1 MRNKENAM
9 LKILGSLVGAVG
21 LLWAG
26 SVTATVDLDKVFKGD
41 TVLLTLAMTG
51 KKVDAIPDIPEI
63 NGQKVFNIQRRTT
76 TNFVQVNGV
85 SSMEKTNMMIMEF
98 RPDKNMTIPSFSV
111 KVDGEMKSTKPIR
124 VTVLPSPTGAK
135 RANSNFALDIAIE
148 KQKFYLGES
157 IVLNLYFKQRTN
169 LDVLQI
175 EYTPPEFKDFF
186 SKQIGEGKTYKKGAF
201 TIQELNYLLIAKKAG
216 ALTLEPARAKI
227 AQRSRERQEGGWY
240 IDVPKWTKISSSAL
254 NLEVIEPTEAHD
266 IVGKFNLTDSIDTVK
281 VKANKPVTLRMEL
294 LGLGTLEDYDGIK
307 FEIPS
312 VTIYSDDAKVESTLM
327 GKKLQ
332 SRYQK
337 SFVFISDH
345 SFTIPSKEIRAYDYI
360 TGKVEI
366 LKTKAYKIEVE
377 NSPSLATK
385 AVVESRIALP
395 PIRAQLNMQKRT
407 TLYALL
413 LSFLFG
419 VVLTLLFSYI
429 TPLLVSR
436 WQRKRK
442 HFNGE
447 EAFKILYPKM
457 NESKEVEEMVRQL
470 YAIKSG
476 AKDIRIDREK
486 LKRMVARYRVSTTS

>member
-1 MRNKENAM
+1 M
-9 LKILGSLVGAVG
+9 LKILGSLLGTVGV
-21 LLWAG
+21 LWAG
-26 SVTATVDLDKVFKGD
+26 SVTATVDLDNVYKGD

-51 KKVDAIPDIPEI
+51 KKVDVIPDIPEI
-63 NGQKVFNIQRRTT
+63 NGQKVFNIQRRTK
-76 TNFVQVNGV
+76 TNFVHVNGV
-85 SSMEKTNMMIMEF
+85 SSMQKTNMMIMEF

-111 KVDGEMKSTKPIR
+111 KIDGEMKSTKPIS

-135 RANSNFALDIAIE
+135 RANRNFALDIEIE

-169 LDVLQI
+169 LNVLQI
-175 EYTPPEFKDFF
+175 KYMPPAFKDFF

-216 ALTLEPARAKI
+216 KLTLEPARAEI

-240 IDVPKWTKISSSAL
+240 IDVPKWSKISSSAL

-266 IVGKFNLTDSIDTVK
+266 IVGDFKLTEKVDTLK

-294 LGLGTLEDYDGIK
+294 RGLGTLEDYDGFK

-312 VTIYSDDAKVESTLM
+312 VTIYSDDAKVESTLL

-332 SRYQK
+332 SHYQK

-345 SFTIPSKEIRAYDYI
+345 SFTIPSKEIRAYDYT
-360 TGKVEI
+360 TGKVKI
-366 LKTKAYKIEVE
+366 LKTKAYRIEVE
-377 NSPSLATK
+377 NAPAVATTPKVQTSVVSPL
-385 AVVESRIALP
+385 SR
-395 PIRAQLNMQKRT
+395 PINLQKRT

-413 LSFLFG
+413 LAFLLG
-419 VVLTLLFSYI
+419 VILTLAFKYVA
-429 TPLLVSR
+429 PLVRSK

-447 EAFKILYPKM
+447 EAFKILYPKIS
-457 NESKEVEEMVRQL
+457 ESKEVEEMVRQL

-476 AKDIRIDREK
+476 AKGIKIDREK
-486 LKRMVARYRVSTTS
+486 LKRMVAWYKG

>member
-1 MRNKENAM
+1 M
-9 LKILGSLVGAVG
+9 LKILGSLLGAVG

-26 SVTATVDLDKVFKGD
+26 SVTATVDLDKVYKGD

-51 KKVDAIPDIPEI
+51 KKVDVLPDIPEI
-63 NGQKVFNIQRRTT
+63 NGQKVFNLQRRTT
-76 TNFVQVNGV
+76 NNFVHVNGV

-111 KVDGEMKSTKPIR
+111 KVDGEMKSTKPIK

-148 KQKFYLGES
+148 KKKFYLGES
-157 IVLNLYFKQRTN
+157 IVLNLYFKQRSN
-169 LDVLQI
+169 LDVLEI
-175 EYTPPEFKDFF
+175 KYMPPAFKDFF

-216 ALTLEPARAKI
+216 ALTLEPARAEI

-240 IDVPKWTKISSSAL
+240 IDVPKWSKISSSAL
-254 NLEVIEPTEAHD
+254 NVEVIEPTEPHD
-266 IVGKFNLTDSIDTVK
+266 IVGKFKLTDTLDTLK

-294 LGLGTLEDYDGIK
+294 LGLGTLDDYDGINFK
-307 FEIPS
+307 IPS
-312 VTIYSDDAKVESTLM
+312 VTIYSDDAKVESRLM

-337 SFVFISDH
+337 SFVFIGDH
-345 SFTIPSKEIRAYDYI
+345 SFTIPSQEIRAYDYT
-360 TGKVEI
+360 TGKIEI
-366 LKTKAYKIEVE
+366 LKTKAYMIEVE
-377 NSPSLATK
+377 NTASLDPKALATQSE
-385 AVVESRIALP
+385 VESRIALP
-395 PIRAQLNMQKRT
+395 PIRSQLNMEKRT
-407 TLYALL
+407 TLYSLFLAFLL
-413 LSFLFG
+413 G
-419 VVLTLLFSYI
+419 VVLTLLFKYI
-429 TPLLVSR
+429 TPFVVSKWR
-436 WQRKRK
+436 RKRK

-457 NESKEVEEMVRQL
+457 SESKEVEEMVRQL

-486 LKRMVARYRVSTTS
+486 LKEMVARYKRIEIN